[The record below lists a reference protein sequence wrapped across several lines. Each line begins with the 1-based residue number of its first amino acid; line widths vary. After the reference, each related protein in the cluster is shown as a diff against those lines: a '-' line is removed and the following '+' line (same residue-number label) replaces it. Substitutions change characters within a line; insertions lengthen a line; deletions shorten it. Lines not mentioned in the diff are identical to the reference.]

1 MKKYYF
7 ITFMYGASE
16 KTLQNM
22 TIERHPL
29 EWQKSCNK
37 FYPGQYVLT
46 DWKEISELEYMMTGL
61 ENET

>member
-1 MKKYYF
+1 
-7 ITFMYGASE
+7 MYGASE